1 MLQGSLSCASSLG
14 GALSAASGL
23 GGNLTTGG
31 AFFPRY
37 EGSYE
42 FEAKPV
48 AQTVHT
54 AGTVLMEDIVIDP
67 VPSNYGL
74 ITYNGSTLTVS

>member
-14 GALSAASGL
+14 GALSASSGL

-37 EGSYE
+37 EGAYE
-42 FEAKPV
+42 FEAGAA